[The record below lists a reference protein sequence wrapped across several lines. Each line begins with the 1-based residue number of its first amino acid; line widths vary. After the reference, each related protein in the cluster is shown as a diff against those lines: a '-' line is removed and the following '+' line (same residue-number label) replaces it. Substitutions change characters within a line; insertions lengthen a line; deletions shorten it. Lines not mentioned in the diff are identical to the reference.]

1 MLRTLP
7 DELRKRYMSLSSRSS
22 REAAVAKYAVL
33 HNTLAAQ
40 LGLISFGVVAS
51 LQVTGH
57 TRRTVQ

>member
-1 MLRTLP
+1 
-7 DELRKRYMSLSSRSS
+7 MSLSSRSS